1 MFDFRYHALSL
12 AAVLIALAVGVLLG
26 VAIGDANLVSTA
38 EKHLRDSLRAE
49 LNQTRTAAAQNRDQL
64 AFRNDFER
72 AVYPQLVANALK
84 GKRVGLIFLGQPSNR
99 LSGDVRAALDPT
111 GGQIVLVAVI
121 RDPIN
126 VPALAAAASSTR
138 YSALVADPSLVGAF
152 GTRVGVQLV
161 GGGRLLTRVQPA
173 LFSAYNGVIERLDG
187 IVIVRAPGNVDPTV
201 KNANDQFEN
210 GLATGLGATGVPV
223 VGVETS
229 STNPSQVPWYTQ
241 KNFSSVDDIE
251 DLAGSTALVESLSG
265 AHGAFAL
272 TPPATAILPPI
283 GGSRAP

>member
-26 VAIGDANLVSTA
+26 VAIGDANLVSNA
-38 EKHLRDSLRAE
+38 EKRLRDSLRSE
-49 LNQTRTAAAQNRDQL
+49 LNQTRSQAAQNRDQL
-64 AFRNDFER
+64 AFRTDFER
-72 AVYPQLVANALK
+72 AVYPQVVGAALK
-84 GKRVGLIFLGQPSNR
+84 GKRFGLIFLGQPSNQ
-99 LSGDVRAALDPT
+99 LSGYVRGALEPT

-126 VPALAAAASSTR
+126 VPALAAAATSTR
-138 YSALVADPSLVGAF
+138 YSALAVDRSLVGAF

-173 LFSAYNGVIERLDG
+173 LFSSYNGVIERLDG
-187 IVIVRAPGNVDPTV
+187 IVIVRAPGNVDPAV
-201 KNANDQFEN
+201 KNVDDQFEN

-229 STNPSQVPWYTQ
+229 SANPSQVPWYTQ

-251 DLAGSTALVESLSG
+251 DLAGSTALVESLAG
-265 AHGAFAL
+265 AHGAFGRK
-272 TPPATAILPPI
+272 PSATAILPPI
-283 GGSRAP
+283 AGNRVP